1 MPRHAPNDPRLP
13 RCPWQSHEECVWR
26 HDMDKTWQGKNI
38 WDLKNWR
45 SPFVATPRQQEDQ
58 GMALQVDPLK
68 ANIPGLT
75 RACAKPNTHTHTH
88 TLSLSL
94 SLNCTKLFNTFLLC
108 KGKRKILRKYMYC
121 WWLGLLLILPQ
132 IVLITIA
139 TTNDMIKISSSSHV
153 ILEHM
158 EWACYPHMWFLS
170 TWSEHVMWFLRVG
183 WLNK

>member
-1 MPRHAPNDPRLP
+1 MLPMTLGYQGAYGKVMKSVCEDMIWTKPCKGRIFGIWKTEGVPLWPPQGNKETKEWLCRWTHSRLTYLA
-13 RCPWQSHEECVWR
+13 S
-26 HDMDKTWQGKNI
+26 QGHVPS
-38 WDLKNWR
+38 L
-45 SPFVATPRQQEDQ
+45 
-58 GMALQVDPLK
+58 
-68 ANIPGLT
+68 
-75 RACAKPNTHTHTH
+75 THTHTH
-88 TLSLSL
+88 THSLSLSLSL

-158 EWACYPHMWFLS
+158 EWACYVIS
-170 TWSEHVMWFLRVG
+170 TSWVT
-183 WLNK
+183 K